1 MGIEVSITITKKLV
15 DPRAGLGHVF
25 RSICYE
31 SLEAMSLTK
40 FRTLGR
46 SGLVVSPVALGT
58 MTFGPGGWNAD
69 DATARAIFNAYRE
82 AGGNFIDT
90 ADIYSGGASETLVG
104 QFIKET
110 GSRDDVVLATKF
122 AFNGSASP
130 LAATLA
136 GGGNPNAGG
145 AGAKNIHR
153 ALDASLRRLG
163 TDYVDLY
170 WMHIWDGVTPVEEV
184 VQTLGDLVR
193 VGKIRYYALS
203 DMPAWLAMKA
213 ATIASERRIPG
224 PIAIQ
229 VEYSLVARDVESEH
243 IPGARESGMG
253 VVPWSPLAGGFLT
266 GKYRR
271 EDTSGSGRLSGA
283 NPFGNSKFTDRN
295 WDVLEVLKSVAAETG
310 RPAAQVALAWVMA
323 RPGVA
328 ATLVGA
334 SKLPQLASNIAASEI
349 TLSEDQM
356 RRLDEVSA
364 PAPGFS
370 AGLASPMV
378 RRMVFGGNDVAGWPG

>member
-1 MGIEVSITITKKLV
+1 
-15 DPRAGLGHVF
+15 
-25 RSICYE
+25 
-31 SLEAMSLTK
+31 MSLRTY
-40 FRTLGR
+40 RTLGR

-69 DATARAIFNAYRE
+69 DAAARAIFDAYRE

-90 ADIYSGGASETLVG
+90 ADIYSGGASEALVG
-104 QFIKET
+104 QFIRDT
-110 GSRDDVVLATKF
+110 GSRDEVVLATKF
-122 AFNGSASP
+122 AFNASASP
-130 LAATLA
+130 LAAAQA

-153 ALDASLRRLG
+153 ALEGSLRRLG
-163 TDYVDLY
+163 TDYIDLY
-170 WMHIWDGVTPVEEV
+170 WMHIWDGVTPVEEI

-193 VGKIRYYALS
+193 SGKIRYYAFS

-213 ATIASERRIPG
+213 ATIAAERRIPG

-229 VEYSLVARDVESEH
+229 VEYSLVARDVEGEH
-243 IPGARESGMG
+243 IPAAREAGMG
-253 VVPWSPLAGGFLT
+253 VMPWSPLAGGFLT

-283 NPFGNSKFTDRN
+283 NPFGNSKFTGRN
-295 WDVLEVLKSVAAETG
+295 WDVLEVLKSVAAEHG

-323 RPGVA
+323 RPGVT

-334 SKLPQLASNIAASEI
+334 SKLAQLASNIAATGI
-349 TLSEDQM
+349 TLDDDQM
-356 RRLDEVSA
+356 TRLNEVSA

-370 AGLASPMV
+370 AGLTSPMV
-378 RRMVFGGNDVAGWPG
+378 RRMVFGGNDVTGWAG